1 MERTFSGGIFSDE
14 LDDGRAGADI
24 ELLPSGVCACS
35 TEGEAFVIPFR
46 DCQIEI
52 GGFSGRMVFC
62 RNADRSVTIFCE
74 DREFPSALSLASWGT
89 LDSQLGETQ
98 TASRGVATRADDWY
112 GGRDRDSG
120 ADGGWLRWYSCRG
133 ASRCESVA
141 NERGPSMSWEETER
155 TILRF
160 WRTRYDTPIHA
171 RSTHGTQRE

>member
-89 LDSQLGETQ
+89 LDAQLGESLRRRRGESRRERMIG
-98 TASRGVATRADDWY
+98 TAVAIGILALMVAGYVGIRVGARAAVKALPTSV
-112 GGRDRDSG
+112 DR
-120 ADGGWLRWYSCRG
+120 R
-133 ASRCESVA
+133 
-141 NERGPSMSWEETER
+141 
-155 TILRF
+155 
-160 WRTRYDTPIHA
+160 
-171 RSTHGTQRE
+171 